1 MHVFLEQVNIF
12 IVNMDIHKLIDVVD
26 KLNTKLSDLEQIEAA
41 KKQVIE
47 DVNRDI
53 AKSRQLLE
61 DKARGLEKVVENKLN
76 ELKKLDDELLKSQA
90 LLAKMNN
97 TQNSNPSDTIDSNTQ
112 PGNNQATTKLD
123 LESETSLKGRKLRP
137 DIMNSSLEDFIAQKF
152 QEEYKVK
159 YPENDNFRLTDKD
172 FETVLCAI
180 KEKAKQSNNLS
191 EIIDEY
197 LSSYSQT
204 LHSSQIKLLEQ
215 EKSQSLAK

>member
-1 MHVFLEQVNIF
+1 
-12 IVNMDIHKLIDVVD
+12 MDIHKLIDIVD
-26 KLNTKLSDLEQIEAA
+26 KLNTKISDLDKIEAA

-53 AKSRQLLE
+53 EKSRQLLE
-61 DKARGLEKVVENKLN
+61 DKARGLEKAVENKLN
-76 ELKKLDDELLKSQA
+76 ELKKLDDELSKSQA
-90 LLAKMNN
+90 LLAKMNS
-97 TQNSNPSDTIDSNTQ
+97 TQNYNHSNIDRNTQ
-112 PGNNQATTKLD
+112 PGDNQANLKLD
-123 LESETSLKGRKLRP
+123 NQPETSLKGRKLRA
-137 DIMNSSLEDFIAQKF
+137 DIMNSSLEDFIAEKF

-172 FETVLCAI
+172 FETVLLAI

-204 LHSSQIKLLEQ
+204 LHSSQIKVLEQ

>member
-1 MHVFLEQVNIF
+1 
-12 IVNMDIHKLIDVVD
+12 MDIHKLIDVVD
-26 KLNTKLSDLEQIEAA
+26 KLNTKLSDLDKIEAA

-97 TQNSNPSDTIDSNTQ
+97 TQNSNPPNTVDSKTQ
-112 PGNNQATTKLD
+112 PRNNQATTKLD
-123 LESETSLKGRKLRP
+123 HEPETSLKGRKLRP

-172 FETVLCAI
+172 FETVLFAI
-180 KEKAKQSNNLS
+180 REKAKQSNNLS

-204 LHSSQIKLLEQ
+204 LLSSQIKVLEQ
-215 EKSQSLAK
+215 AKSQSLAK

>member
-1 MHVFLEQVNIF
+1 
-12 IVNMDIHKLIDVVD
+12 MDIHKLIDVVD
-26 KLNTKLSDLEQIEAA
+26 KLNTKLSDLDKIEAA

-61 DKARGLEKVVENKLN
+61 DKAKGLEKVVENKLN

-97 TQNSNPSDTIDSNTQ
+97 TQNSNHPNTIDSNTQ

-123 LESETSLKGRKLRP
+123 HEPETSLKGRKLRP

-172 FETVLCAI
+172 FETVLFAI
-180 KEKAKQSNNLS
+180 REKAKQSNNLS

-204 LHSSQIKLLEQ
+204 LLSSQIKVLEQ
-215 EKSQSLAK
+215 AKSQSLAK

>member
-1 MHVFLEQVNIF
+1 
-12 IVNMDIHKLIDVVD
+12 MDIHKLIDVVD
-26 KLNTKLSDLEQIEAA
+26 KLNTKLSDLEKIEAA

-97 TQNSNPSDTIDSNTQ
+97 TQNSNHPNTVDSNTQ
-112 PGNNQATTKLD
+112 PGNNQATIKLD
-123 LESETSLKGRKLRP
+123 HEPETSLKGRKLRP

-172 FETVLCAI
+172 FETVLFAI
-180 KEKAKQSNNLS
+180 KEKAKQSNNLP

-197 LSSYSQT
+197 LSSYAQT

>member
-1 MHVFLEQVNIF
+1 
-12 IVNMDIHKLIDVVD
+12 MDIHKLIDVVD
-26 KLNTKLSDLEQIEAA
+26 KLNTKLSDLDKIEAA

-97 TQNSNPSDTIDSNTQ
+97 TQNSNHPNTIDSNTQ

-123 LESETSLKGRKLRP
+123 HEPETSLKGRKLRP

-172 FETVLCAI
+172 FETVLFAI
-180 KEKAKQSNNLS
+180 REKAKQSNNLS

-204 LHSSQIKLLEQ
+204 LLSSQIKVLEQ
-215 EKSQSLAK
+215 AKSQSLAK

>member
-1 MHVFLEQVNIF
+1 
-12 IVNMDIHKLIDVVD
+12 MDIHKLIDIVD
-26 KLNTKLSDLEQIEAA
+26 KLNTKISDLDKIEAA

-53 AKSRQLLE
+53 EKSRQLLE
-61 DKARGLEKVVENKLN
+61 DKARGLEKTVENKLN
-76 ELKKLDDELLKSQA
+76 ELKKLDDELSRSQA

-97 TQNSNPSDTIDSNTQ
+97 TQNYNHANNDRNTQ
-112 PGNNQATTKLD
+112 PGDNQANTKLD
-123 LESETSLKGRKLRP
+123 NQPETSLKGRKLRA
-137 DIMNSSLEDFIAQKF
+137 DIMNSSLEDFIAEKF

-172 FETVLCAI
+172 FETVLLAI

-204 LHSSQIKLLEQ
+204 LHSSQIKVLEQ